1 MRLENKQTVGIVTRV
16 FFIDFQLF
24 YHNIFQKYNKSQ
36 IGHVA
41 ITLLMSGRL
50 ILSNQIQMYTFDIEI
65 MRMCCCEPT
74 YQLDARWWSCIF
86 DVAIWYSIRAF
97 VFKILSWNGNCNG
110 NNASIAVCTPYSKT
124 QFCWMM
130 KCLHFRTTRK
140 AWRFLYFV
148 VVPRDSRFD
157 KWTNVATG
165 ARAHTQTAA
174 LKALHKI
181 EHTNFIDKTW
191 YE

>member
-1 MRLENKQTVGIVTRV
+1 ME
-16 FFIDFQLF
+16 
-24 YHNIFQKYNKSQ
+24 
-36 IGHVA
+36 HVA
-41 ITLLMSGRL
+41 ILLLMSGRL
-50 ILSNQIQMYTFDIEI
+50 ILSNQIQMYTFRNNEDVLLWTNL
-65 MRMCCCEPT
+65 PT
-74 YQLDARWWSCIF
+74 ESWWSCIF

-124 QFCWMM
+124 QFRWMM
-130 KCLHFRTTRK
+130 KCLHLRTTRK

-157 KWTNVATG
+157 KWTNVAMRQNG
-165 ARAHTQTAA
+165 RAGTHTQAA

>member
-1 MRLENKQTVGIVTRV
+1 
-16 FFIDFQLF
+16 
-24 YHNIFQKYNKSQ
+24 
-36 IGHVA
+36 
-41 ITLLMSGRL
+41 MSGRL
-50 ILSNQIQMYTFDIEI
+50 ILSNQIQMYTFDVEI

-74 YQLDARWWSCIF
+74 YQLNAGWWSCIF

-124 QFCWMM
+124 QFRWMM

-157 KWTNVATG
+157 KWTNVAMRQNG
-165 ARAHTQTAA
+165 RAGT
-174 LKALHKI
+174 
-181 EHTNFIDKTW
+181 HTNSSIECIAQNRTYKLYRQNVIRIIAFGTTKRA
-191 YE
+191 